1 MKTLV
6 CLVEERSAKAM
17 LERILPKLLPERA
30 AFQVLPFE
38 GKKDLE
44 DQLKRKICQWQKPDS
59 VFLVMRDQDRA
70 ECRDVKA
77 RLQDL
82 VRATGKQDK
91 TLIRIACHELES
103 FYLGDLEAVE
113 KSRLGMPGLANRQ
126 RRKKYRNPDEL
137 ANAADELRKLT
148 GQRYQ
153 KIAGS
158 RIIAEHLSLDGSNR
172 SASFNALI
180 RGIEKLMLLS
190 DEP

>member
-1 MKTLV
+1 M
-6 CLVEERSAKAM
+6 
-17 LERILPKLLPERA
+17 
-30 AFQVLPFE
+30 LPFE

-70 ECRDVKA
+70 DCRDVKA

-126 RRKKYRNPDEL
+126 RKKKYRNPDKL
-137 ANAADELRKLT
+137 ANAADELRQLT

>member
-1 MKTLV
+1 
-6 CLVEERSAKAM
+6 
-17 LERILPKLLPERA
+17 
-30 AFQVLPFE
+30 
-38 GKKDLE
+38 
-44 DQLKRKICQWQKPDS
+44 
-59 VFLVMRDQDRA
+59 
-70 ECRDVKA
+70 
-77 RLQDL
+77 
-82 VRATGKQDK
+82 
-91 TLIRIACHELES
+91 
-103 FYLGDLEAVE
+103 
-113 KSRLGMPGLANRQ
+113 MPGLANRQ

>member
-1 MKTLV
+1 
-6 CLVEERSAKAM
+6 M

-70 ECRDVKA
+70 DCRDVKA

-126 RRKKYRNPDEL
+126 RKKKYRNPDKL
-137 ANAADELRKLT
+137 ANAADELRQLT